1 MYLSTLALS
10 PTAAANRRI
19 GLLIFKPEITPLPI
33 LHQLRDTTSRNP
45 EIGLPDNH
53 PCGLNSAEQYRTA
66 LLLYAP
72 WVTLGLCF

>member
-33 LHQLRDTTSRNP
+33 LHQLRDTTKDA
-45 EIGLPDNH
+45 IIKF
-53 PCGLNSAEQYRTA
+53 LNEHAGE
-66 LLLYAP
+66 
-72 WVTLGLCF
+72 